1 MKNLEPIGFIPVYLP
16 EDLHKLRRLNELA
29 SKQLQELR
37 RRDLKLMNSEQILQH
52 DLEVTRML
60 DFVFAIHQKVT
71 QIAYPLI
78 YGNIGSYER
87 AIAKEKQEKSKK
99 LKWLKN
105 QNPIPAIPPKKR
117 AK

>member
-16 EDLHKLRRLNELA
+16 EELHKLWQLNELA

-37 RRDLKLMNSEQILQH
+37 RRDLKLMDSEQIMQH
-52 DLEVTRML
+52 GLELNQTS
-60 DFVFAIHQKVT
+60 DFLFAIHQKVT

-78 YGNIGSYER
+78 YGSVGSYER
-87 AIAKEKQEKSKK
+87 AIEQEKQEKSKK

-105 QNPIPAIPPKKR
+105 PNPTPATPPKKR

>member
-16 EDLHKLRRLNELA
+16 EDLHKLWQLNELA

-37 RRDLKLMNSEQILQH
+37 RRDLKLMNSEQIMQH
-52 DLEVTRML
+52 GLELNQTS
-60 DFVFAIHQKVT
+60 DFLFAIHQKVT

-78 YGNIGSYER
+78 YGNFGSYEI
-87 AIAKEKQEKSKK
+87 AVAKEKQEKSKK

-105 QNPIPAIPPKKR
+105 PNPTPATPPKKR